1 MAYLMTHFWPGATE
15 DQYRA
20 NLAVV
25 HPPGGLPEGQLY
37 HAAGPTEGGILIAAV
52 WDSKES
58 ADRFVSETLLPAL
71 PVAGGFAG
79 QPEERVAEVV
89 NLQTA

>member
-20 NLAVV
+20 TLAVV
-25 HPPGGLPEGQLY
+25 HPPGGLPAGQIY
-37 HAAGPTEGGILIAAV
+37 HAAGPTDGGILVAAV

-58 ADRFVSETLLPAL
+58 ADRFLSETLMPAM
-71 PVAGGFAG
+71 PVAGGVSG
-79 QPEERVAEVV
+79 RPDERAAEVI
-89 NLQTA
+89 NLQTS